1 MQDLEPQ
8 SFGISEASPSS
19 YALGMDHETFA
30 RQFEDCF
37 RETYLR
43 AVRRVSNKRDWL
55 TPETRVLLNHL
66 LFSGPLTPGEMAR
79 HLRRAP
85 SSISEMLEHL
95 CEDGLLERDRDP
107 KDGRRSLIWLSD
119 AGRQALEESRQV
131 LDLAILGQ
139 AALSLHPAERK
150 SFLTTFEH
158 LLTRM
163 KESHHEHEV

>member
-1 MQDLEPQ
+1 LQDLEPQ

-107 KDGRRSLIWLSD
+107 
-119 AGRQALEESRQV
+119 
-131 LDLAILGQ
+131 AILGQ
-139 AALSLHPAERK
+139 AALSLHPTERK